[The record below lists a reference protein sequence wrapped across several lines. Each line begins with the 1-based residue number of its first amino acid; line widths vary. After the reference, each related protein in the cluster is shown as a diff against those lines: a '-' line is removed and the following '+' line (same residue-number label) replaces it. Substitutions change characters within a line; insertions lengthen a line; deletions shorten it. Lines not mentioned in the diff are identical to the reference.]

1 MEVVMPSYSYPVEGR
16 HVATD
21 LKQSMRAA
29 RLVALR
35 ATRKHPNRNVNLPA
49 IQLANL
55 TASLERIIA
64 LLEG

>member
-1 MEVVMPSYSYPVEGR
+1 MPSYSYPVEGW